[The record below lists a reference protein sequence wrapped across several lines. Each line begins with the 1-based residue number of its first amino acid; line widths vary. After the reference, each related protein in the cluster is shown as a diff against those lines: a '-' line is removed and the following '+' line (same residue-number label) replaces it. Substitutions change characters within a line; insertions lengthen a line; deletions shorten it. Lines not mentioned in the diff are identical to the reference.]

1 MLKLSNISKDYIG
14 GSEIVNALK
23 GVSIEFRKSEFVSI
37 LGQSGCGKTTLL
49 NIIGGLDR
57 YTEGDLIIK
66 GRSTKEYTDRD
77 WDAYRNHSI
86 GFVFQSY
93 NLIPHQSVLSNVEL
107 ALTLS
112 GVSKHERK
120 QRAIKALED
129 VGLGDQLNKKPSQ
142 MSGGQMQ
149 RVAIARALVNNPD
162 IILAD
167 EPTGALD
174 TETSVQVMEIL
185 KKVSE
190 DRLVVMV
197 THNPELAEQ
206 YSSRIIRMLDGV
218 ITHDSNPLRE
228 EEVDKDDDFEPLKKK
243 KRREKKP
250 SMKFGTSFMLSLKNL
265 FSKKGRTILT
275 SFAGSIGII
284 GIALILAIS
293 QGMTT
298 YINNVQESTLS
309 SYPLT
314 LEASTVDMT
323 ALMEAFLNISSEKV
337 EHDKDAVYQKG
348 ALYDMIKAMSSVE
361 ESKNDLKSFNEYLKN
376 ELKDQDSDLYKAVNG
391 IQYSYDLD
399 MLIYT
404 ENVDG
409 EIIRSDLEKILI
421 ELMIEYIGVD
431 MTTMMGLSSSSPM
444 GSMSSMG
451 SMGTTLWQELLP
463 GDNGAP
469 INDLLYDQYNVIYG
483 SWPNSY
489 DEVVLVVDENN
500 ELDDIV
506 LYALGLLSK
515 EEIDALSKA
524 SIGQGDLPEKME
536 NKWTYEQICS
546 TEYKTILNADCYRY
560 DEASGLYIDLRN
572 TEAGLR
578 FLYDNAL
585 SLKVTGIIRPD
596 ENADATMLSGSICYL
611 SSLTEHLIKKAE
623 NSDVIKAQ
631 LESPH
636 KDIITGL
643 PFKSTTGE
651 LSNRQK
657 QEALKNYLAE
667 LDQEGKAKA
676 FIAINSIPS
685 KEFLEQQINGAM
697 ANMSREQFEQML
709 TQNLGSQ
716 VNVSRDEIAKYL
728 AEMSDDDFN
737 KLIEQML
744 TEQITAQYAES
755 AKQQFATMPLD
766 QMAMALA
773 MAVPAYTEEQ
783 CATYYDE
790 IMVFSDSTYE
800 DNLISMGYLQLESPA
815 AINIYATS
823 FENKDVIT
831 AAIAKY
837 NEGVDELKEI
847 KYTDYLGI
855 MMSSITT
862 IINAITYIL
871 IAFVAISLIVSSIM
885 IAVITLISV
894 QERTKEIGILRAIGA
909 SKKNVSS
916 MFNAE
921 TMIVGFSSGLLGV
934 LVTYLLCIPIN
945 YIIHTLTGIETLN
958 AILPISAAIILVL
971 ISVVLTLISGIIP
984 SRSAAKKDP
993 VVALRTE

>member
-228 EEVDKDDDFEPLKKK
+228 EELDKDDGFEPLKKK

-431 MTTMMGLSSSSPM
+431 MTTMMGLSSASPM

-463 GDNGAP
+463 GENGAP
-469 INDLLYDQYNVIYG
+469 INDLLYDQYNVVYG

-623 NSDVIKAQ
+623 SSDVIKAQ
-631 LESPH
+631 LESPF

-651 LSNRQK
+651 LSNKQK

-676 FIAINSIPS
+676 FIAINSIPP

-766 QMAMALA
+766 QMAMALD